1 MNVVAT
7 NVRFPVDEYAD
18 LKRLAFL
25 SKKSIASVIREAVTH
40 YKSEASKAGQAK
52 KMALYDSIVE
62 SAVQIDVPVLDLV
75 KEGRKFE

>member
-1 MNVVAT
+1 MIGSHRCFT
-7 NVRFPVDEYAD
+7 RFSNHPI
-18 LKRLAFL
+18 